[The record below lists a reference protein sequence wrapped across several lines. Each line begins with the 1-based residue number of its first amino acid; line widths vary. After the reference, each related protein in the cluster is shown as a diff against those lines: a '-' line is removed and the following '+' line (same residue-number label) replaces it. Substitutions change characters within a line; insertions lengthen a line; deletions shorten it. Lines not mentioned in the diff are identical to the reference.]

1 MAVPPA
7 LIKKAIMFKAKRKL
21 NKGEN
26 LGLIGKL
33 RRKNTP
39 LKPPPAPKQN
49 LTPIYLIGGVII
61 LALLL
66 KK

>member
-7 LIKKAIMFKAKRKL
+7 LIKKAIMFKVNRKL
-21 NKGEN
+21 KKAQKNK
-26 LGLIGKL
+26 I
-33 RRKNTP
+33 P
-39 LKPPPAPKQN
+39 DPIPPPQPQKQD

-61 LALLL
+61 LSLLL

>member
-7 LIKKAIMFKAKRKL
+7 LIKKAIKFKANRMLKKASKRNAPKP
-21 NKGEN
+21 
-26 LGLIGKL
+26 I
-33 RRKNTP
+33 TP
-39 LKPPPAPKQN
+39 PQAPKQN
-49 LTPIYLIGGVII
+49 LTPIYLLGGVLI

>member
-21 NKGEN
+21 NKGQN

-33 RRKNTP
+33 RSKKTP
-39 LKPPPAPKQN
+39 ITPPQASKQN
-49 LTPIYLIGGVII
+49 LTPIYLIGGVLI
-61 LALLL
+61 LALLF

>member
-7 LIKKAIMFKAKRKL
+7 LIKQAIKFKVKRLQKKASKR
-21 NKGEN
+21 NVQ
-26 LGLIGKL
+26 
-33 RRKNTP
+33 TP
-39 LKPPPAPKQN
+39 IPPPQAPKQN
-49 LTPIYLIGGVII
+49 LTPLYLIGGVLI

>member
-7 LIKKAIMFKAKRKL
+7 LIKKAIQFKANRMLKKASKR
-21 NKGEN
+21 NVQ
-26 LGLIGKL
+26 
-33 RRKNTP
+33 TP
-39 LKPPPAPKQN
+39 IPPPQAPKQN
-49 LTPIYLIGGVII
+49 LTPIYLIGGVLI